1 MTEPAEYQPEQNSQS
16 RASPMLRHLAE
27 VAAAMRKRLD
37 ACREERDDSGVND
50 PGVESVHHLRTG
62 TRRVEATLETLAR
75 EAGARGLGLA
85 AEEARQRWLRQL
97 KKVRRAAGMV
107 RDLDVHRELLAE
119 NFLPP
124 SDTASDKVAAELA
137 EATATAS
144 GSDTITPLEEQA
156 RALDGWLKSRR
167 ASAAD
172 GLSKTLDDHAKRLLE
187 AEQQFMAAVAQRRS
201 AASRAHRPV
210 ARLALEDYLRLVDA
224 MPLLDKENLH
234 DFRKGAKKARY
245 IAESDDND
253 QAAKA
258 IAKTIKRVQDAI
270 GKWHDWE
277 VVAGEARE
285 ALGSD
290 GEALQSD
297 LLARGQRAY
306 ERAMH
311 TVATTNRRLV
321 GEWRAGLPR
330 NRVRSRQSR

>member
-1 MTEPAEYQPEQNSQS
+1 
-16 RASPMLRHLAE
+16 MLLHLAE
-27 VAAAMRKRLD
+27 VAAAMRQRLD
-37 ACREERDDSGVND
+37 ACREERDD

-75 EAGARGLGLA
+75 EAGPRGVGMA

-124 SDTASDKVAAELA
+124 SDTAPDKVSAELA
-137 EATATAS
+137 EATSAAS
-144 GSDTITPLEEQA
+144 GSDPITPLA
-156 RALDGWLKSRR
+156 RILDEWLKDCR
-167 ASAAD
+167 AGAAD
-172 GLSKTLDDHAKRLLE
+172 ALSKTLDDHAKRLLE

-201 AASRAHRPV
+201 IASRAHRPV

-224 MPLLDKENLH
+224 MPLLDRENLH

-245 IAESDDND
+245 IAESDESDA
-253 QAAKA
+253 AAKA

-277 VVAGEARE
+277 IVAGEARE
-285 ALGSD
+285 ALGNA

-297 LLARGQRAY
+297 LLARAQWAY

-311 TVATTNRRLV
+311 TVATINRRLV
-321 GEWRAGLPR
+321 GEWRAALPR
-330 NRVRSRQSR
+330 KRVRSKESR